1 MIPAAFDYKRASSA
15 AEAISL
21 IGQHGDEAKFLAGG
35 HSLIPL
41 MKLRLAQP
49 SMLIDI
55 GRITDL
61 SYIKDAGD
69 HIAIGALT
77 RHMDVET
84 SELVKKHIP
93 LLAHAA
99 GHVGDA
105 QVRHRGTIGG
115 SLAHADSA
123 SDLPATTLALGA
135 TYVAQGPN
143 GERTIAAK
151 DFYKGFLESALA
163 ADEMLTEIR
172 VPKISGGGY
181 GFEKFNR
188 RAQDWAIVGVAAWRS
203 NGSSGI
209 ALVNMGSTP
218 ILAVSASNALNQGA
232 SIADA
237 AELAAAEAEP
247 QSDLNASSDYRIHL
261 AKVLVRRALENASK

>member
-21 IGQHGDEAKFLAGG
+21 VGQYGDEAKFLAGG

-77 RHMDVET
+77 RHMDVEK

>member
-77 RHMDVET
+77 RHMDVEK

-143 GERTIAAK
+143 GERTMAA
-151 DFYKGFLESALA
+151 SALSRNP
-163 ADEMLTEIR
+163 L
-172 VPKISGGGY
+172 
-181 GFEKFNR
+181 
-188 RAQDWAIVGVAAWRS
+188 
-203 NGSSGI
+203 
-209 ALVNMGSTP
+209 
-218 ILAVSASNALNQGA
+218 
-232 SIADA
+232 
-237 AELAAAEAEP
+237 
-247 QSDLNASSDYRIHL
+247 
-261 AKVLVRRALENASK
+261 